1 MSNTRFF
8 VLLLIIV
15 TTTCQA
21 QSSREFR
28 ANHLVGIDLVLAPV
42 SLPFPGSKGAAIN
55 FNLSPNWQL
64 GVDYMST
71 GVEVNFS
78 KLNLAGFNETNIG
91 FKARR
96 FYGNSFNTSFG
107 YVRRTNEVY
116 LDPNLY
122 GFSVTDV
129 NFRTL
134 AHANLLHVGISNHW
148 QIDNWTLAV
157 NWITLNVPLGGKVT
171 QSAASQTDDEGN
183 KDDIRSAENV
193 LTWYPN
199 LATFAMSAGYMF

>member
-1 MSNTRFF
+1 MLNTRFF
-8 VLLLIIV
+8 VLLLMLV
-15 TTTCQA
+15 GAMCQA

-28 ANHLVGIDLVLAPV
+28 ADHTVGIDLVLSPV

-64 GVDYMST
+64 GVDYLST
-71 GVEVNFS
+71 GIEVNFS
-78 KLNLAGFNETNIG
+78 KLNLAGFNEKNIG
-91 FKARR
+91 IKARR
-96 FYGNSFNTSFG
+96 FYGNSFNLSFG

-116 LDPNLY
+116 LDPSVY
-122 GFSVTDV
+122 GFSVSDV

-134 AHANLLHVGISNHW
+134 AHANLLHVGMSNHW
-148 QIDNWTLAV
+148 QIDNWSLAV
-157 NWITLNVPLGGKVT
+157 NWITLNLPLGGKVT
-171 QSAASQTDDEGN
+171 QSAADQTDDEGK
-183 KDDIRSAENV
+183 KDDIRRAENV